1 MYSFK
6 EEFSRA
12 NNPFAFGKN
21 GKKIRIMMNYACAA
35 AILKMLKIKYLEL
48 ITFGWNKSYVR
59 LDSKG
64 PAFKMAQPLCH

>member
-1 MYSFK
+1 MYCMYSFK

-35 AILKMLKIKYLEL
+35 AILKMLKIKD
-48 ITFGWNKSYVR
+48 FWNYIPNYFW
-59 LDSKG
+59 LT
-64 PAFKMAQPLCH
+64 

>member
-35 AILKMLKIKYLEL
+35 AILKMLKIKD
-48 ITFGWNKSYVR
+48 FWNYIPNYFW
-59 LDSKG
+59 LT
-64 PAFKMAQPLCH
+64 